1 MAEIVTRPVA
11 GYGWTPDLPD
21 ARDLQFAVAPEV
33 VKKLPPKVD
42 LREQCPPVYDQGQL
56 GSCTANAIGGAL
68 EFDQMKQ
75 KEHEFVPSRL
85 FIYYCEREIENTV
98 DSDSGAQLRDGIKSV
113 NAVGAPPE
121 TDWPYEIAKFRDK
134 PPAKAYDDAKLAQ
147 AVEYK
152 RIQRSLDD
160 MKGCLAEGFPFVFG
174 FTVYESFES
183 DEVTKTG
190 VAPMPAKGETLMGGH
205 AVLAVGYD
213 DSEERLLVRNS
224 WSEGWGMK
232 GYFTLPY
239 GYLTERALSSDFW
252 SIRSVS

>member
-1 MAEIVTRPVA
+1 
-11 GYGWTPDLPD
+11 
-21 ARDLQFAVAPEV
+21 
-33 VKKLPPKVD
+33 
-42 LREQCPPVYDQGQL
+42 
-56 GSCTANAIGGAL
+56 
-68 EFDQMKQ
+68 
-75 KEHEFVPSRL
+75 
-85 FIYYCEREIENTV
+85 
-98 DSDSGAQLRDGIKSV
+98 
-113 NAVGAPPE
+113 
-121 TDWPYEIAKFRDK
+121 
-134 PPAKAYDDAKLAQ
+134 
-147 AVEYK
+147 
-152 RIQRSLDD
+152 

-174 FTVYESFES
+174 FSVYESFES

-213 DSEERLLVRNS
+213 DSDERLLVRNS